1 MQGRQ
6 DQNEKLCCF
15 ASEKNPVLLQAMRE
29 DPPPDARCR
38 DKFLVQSVAITPEKD
53 LGTVTAIV
61 CEGLPDAR
69 GGVLTIQQWQN
80 VEKISKGSIEERKIR
95 VVFLPAE
102 GTASTPQHNNINGTV
117 RSRIILPSVRKN

>member
-1 MQGRQ
+1 
-6 DQNEKLCCF
+6 
-15 ASEKNPVLLQAMRE
+15 MRE

-61 CEGLPDAR
+61 SQDFPNTR
-69 GGVLTIQQWQN
+69 GYVLMIQQWQN

-95 VVFLPAE
+95 VIFLPAD

-117 RSRIILPSVRKN
+117 RSRTISYFFPQ